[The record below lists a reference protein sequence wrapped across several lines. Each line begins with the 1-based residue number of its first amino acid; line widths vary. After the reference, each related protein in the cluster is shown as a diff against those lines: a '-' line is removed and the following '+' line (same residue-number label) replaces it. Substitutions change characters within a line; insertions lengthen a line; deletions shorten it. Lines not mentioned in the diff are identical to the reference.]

1 MQNKMSGVSA
11 LSLIVSILKQCDTS
25 KQRQKE
31 KSVGRM
37 IRTTMGTIKRSGMDR
52 FAFGRMIGAVR

>member
-1 MQNKMSGVSA
+1 MSGVSSA
-11 LSLIVSILKQCDTS
+11 LGLIVSILKQCDDTS

-37 IRTTMGTIKRSGMDR
+37 IRTMMGTIKCSGMGG